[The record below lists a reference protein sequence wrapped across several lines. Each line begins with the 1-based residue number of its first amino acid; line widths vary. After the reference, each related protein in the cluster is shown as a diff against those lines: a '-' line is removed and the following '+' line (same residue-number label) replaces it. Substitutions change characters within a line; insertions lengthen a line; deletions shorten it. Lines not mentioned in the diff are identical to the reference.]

1 MIVTHRL
8 MLFGPVSGAGE
19 CQAAIAFA
27 GAQTRSRRTFVGL
40 RDYMV
45 MNFTLLC
52 GTLLVA
58 VSGQHAEL
66 SDRTKASQNW
76 GVLYAD
82 HVFLAATDQ
91 AGVYENDLNFQLR
104 IAPDHS
110 RIWLNKNDGAGL
122 RCQKHEPAQD

>member
-1 MIVTHRL
+1 M
-8 MLFGPVSGAGE
+8 
-19 CQAAIAFA
+19 
-27 GAQTRSRRTFVGL
+27 RTFIRV
-40 RDYMV
+40 RYCMV

-58 VSGQHAEL
+58 ISGQHAEL
-66 SDRTKASQNW
+66 SDKTKASQNW

-91 AGVYENDLNFQLR
+91 ADVYENDLNFRLR

-110 RIWLNKNDGAGL
+110 RIWLNNNDGAGL
-122 RCQKHEPAQD
+122 RCQKQELARD

>member
-1 MIVTHRL
+1 M
-8 MLFGPVSGAGE
+8 
-19 CQAAIAFA
+19 
-27 GAQTRSRRTFVGL
+27 RTFAHVG
-40 RDYMV
+40 DCMV

-66 SDRTKASQNW
+66 SDKTKASQNW

-91 AGVYENDLNFQLR
+91 AGVYENELNFRLR

-110 RIWLNKNDGAGL
+110 RIWLNNKDDAGL
-122 RCQKHEPAQD
+122 RCQKQESAEN

>member
-1 MIVTHRL
+1 
-8 MLFGPVSGAGE
+8 
-19 CQAAIAFA
+19 
-27 GAQTRSRRTFVGL
+27 
-40 RDYMV
+40 MV

-66 SDRTKASQNW
+66 SDKTKASQNW

-91 AGVYENDLNFQLR
+91 AGVYENELNFQLR

-110 RIWLNKNDGAGL
+110 RIWVNKSDGEGL
-122 RCQKHEPAQD
+122 RCQKQQAAQD

>member
-1 MIVTHRL
+1 
-8 MLFGPVSGAGE
+8 
-19 CQAAIAFA
+19 
-27 GAQTRSRRTFVGL
+27 
-40 RDYMV
+40 

-66 SDRTKASQNW
+66 SDKTKASQNW
-76 GVLYAD
+76 GLLYAD

-91 AGVYENDLNFQLR
+91 AGVYENEVNFRLR
-104 IAPDHS
+104 IAPDRS

-122 RCQKHEPAQD
+122 RCQKQEPAQD